1 MTKETPLMFE
11 EIQSRM
17 HSIVNEFCQLYND
30 LNGSQMDI
38 ECGTLIEIRT
48 DVGYVRYSRSL
59 DNFTEMRTYLKTD
72 KDVSEDLINTKSD
85 EL

>member
-17 HSIVNEFCQLYND
+17 HSIVNEFCQLFND

-38 ECGTLIEIRT
+38 ECGTRIEIHT
-48 DVGYVRYSRSL
+48 DVGYVNFNRLL
-59 DNFTEMRTYLKTD
+59 DNSCQMRSYLK
-72 KDVSEDLINTKSD
+72 IQSD
-85 EL
+85 PEQ

>member
-1 MTKETPLMFE
+1 MTNETPLLFE

-17 HSIVNEFCQLYND
+17 HSIVNEFLQLYND
-30 LNGSQMDI
+30 LNGSQMDT

-59 DNFTEMRTYLKTD
+59 ENFTTLVSYLKTKPLPSD
-72 KDVSEDLINTKSD
+72 TDL
-85 EL
+85 L

>member
-1 MTKETPLMFE
+1 MTKETPLLFE

-17 HSIVNEFCQLYND
+17 HSIVNEFLQLYND

-48 DVGYVRYSRSL
+48 DVGYVRYNRSL
-59 DNFTEMRTYLKTD
+59 DNYSTLTAYLKT
-72 KDVSEDLINTKSD
+72 KPIPETL
-85 EL
+85 L

>member
-1 MTKETPLMFE
+1 MTNETPLLFE

-17 HSIVNEFCQLYND
+17 HSIVNEFLQLYND

-48 DVGYVRYSRSL
+48 DVGYVRYSKSL
-59 DNFTEMRTYLKTD
+59 DNYSTMQCWLKTTPLP
-72 KDVSEDLINTKSD
+72 ETKPI
-85 EL
+85 